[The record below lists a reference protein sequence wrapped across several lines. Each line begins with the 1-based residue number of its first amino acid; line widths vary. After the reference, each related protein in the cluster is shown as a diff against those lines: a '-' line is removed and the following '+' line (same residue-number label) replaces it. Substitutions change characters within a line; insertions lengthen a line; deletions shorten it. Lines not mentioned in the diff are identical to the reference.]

1 MADWN
6 FYLAYNLFRIAGI
19 LQGIAKRVEAGTA
32 SSAQARQS
40 GRRRAAAGRD
50 GLAHRPAGLS
60 AQRRLHRHSRKNTM
74 DFDYSATTKELQAQL
89 LRFMDEHI
97 YPAEA
102 ALRGRARGQHQGR
115 QALDAA
121 ADDRGAQAEG
131 ARRRACGTCSC
142 RRQRRQAS
150 GYDGARPDQPANT
163 RRWPRS
169 WAACRGRSEVFN
181 CSAPDTGNMET
192 IERYGSRRASRRAG
206 SSRCSTARSAAPSR

>member
-50 GLAHRPAGLS
+50 GLANRPAAPERAAS
-60 AQRRLHRHSRKNTM
+60 ARPSPPRRTHM
-74 DFDYSATTKELQAQL
+74 DFDYSPKTKELQAQL

-97 YPAEA
+97 YPTEQRYEAET
-102 ALRGRARGQHQGR
+102 RGQHQGR

-121 ADDRGAQAEG
+121 AD
-131 ARRRACGTCSC
+131 
-142 RRQRRQAS
+142 
-150 GYDGARPDQPANT
+150 
-163 RRWPRS
+163 RS
-169 WAACRGRSEVFN
+169 RS
-181 CSAPDTGNMET
+181 
-192 IERYGSRRASRRAG
+192 
-206 SSRCSTARSAAPSR
+206 